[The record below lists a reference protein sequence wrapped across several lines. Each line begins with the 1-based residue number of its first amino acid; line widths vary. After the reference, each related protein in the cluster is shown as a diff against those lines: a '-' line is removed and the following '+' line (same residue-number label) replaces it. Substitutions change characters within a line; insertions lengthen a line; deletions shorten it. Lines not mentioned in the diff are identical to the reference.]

1 MGIVLQ
7 RRLKQR
13 PLKDPVIEG
22 VLNLLVTGA
31 VLNEQFDA
39 LYGRFGLTSSGFNV
53 LRILHGQPDGH
64 PRGEIGQ
71 RMVNRAPDVTRLI
84 DRLER
89 RGLVKRVR
97 DKTDRRLS
105 VTQVT
110 AKGVALMERIE
121 PAIQEY
127 RAKMAPKLSGA
138 DWKQISEL
146 CETIYSNEESLP
158 L

>member
-1 MGIVLQ
+1 MGVVLE

-13 PLKDPVIEG
+13 SLKDPVIEG
-22 VLNLLVTGA
+22 ILNLLVTGA
-31 VLNEQFDA
+31 ALNEQFDA

-53 LRILHGQPDGH
+53 LRILHGQPEGH

-105 VTQVT
+105 VTQIT

-138 DWKQISEL
+138 EWKKVSEL
-146 CETIYSNEESLP
+146 CERIYGSEE
-158 L
+158 

>member
-1 MGIVLQ
+1 MGAVLE

-13 PLKDPVIEG
+13 PIKDPVIEAI
-22 VLNLLVTGA
+22 LNLLVTGA
-31 VLNEQFDA
+31 ALNQEFDA
-39 LYGRFGLTSSGFNV
+39 LYGQFGLTSSGFNV

-71 RMVNRAPDVTRLI
+71 RMVNPAPDVTRLI

-97 DKTDRRLS
+97 DKGDRRLS
-105 VTQVT
+105 VTQIT
-110 AKGVALMERIE
+110 FKGIALMEKIE

-127 RAKMAPKLSGA
+127 RAKQASKLSATEWKKLSEFCERIYGA
-138 DWKQISEL
+138 EQ
-146 CETIYSNEESLP
+146 
-158 L
+158 